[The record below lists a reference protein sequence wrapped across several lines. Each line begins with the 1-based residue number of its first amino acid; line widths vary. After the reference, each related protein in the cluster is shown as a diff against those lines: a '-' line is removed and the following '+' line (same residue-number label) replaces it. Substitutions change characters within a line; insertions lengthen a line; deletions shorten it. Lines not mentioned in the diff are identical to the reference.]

1 MKLTANQVISIAAVI
16 TGAVLLSPISKQ
28 ASNLNRF
35 VNFYV
40 GSEIDKDVI
49 KRPAQT
55 KQGDVLRPS
64 SASSGTGQKACAT
77 GVDNYPWEP

>member
-1 MKLTANQVISIAAVI
+1 MKLSANQVISIAAVI

-28 ASNLNRF
+28 ASNHNRC

-40 GSEIDKDVI
+40 DQINKDVN

-55 KQGDVLRPS
+55 KQGDVLRRS
-64 SASSGTGQKACAT
+64 SATAVGQKACAT
-77 GVDNYPWEP
+77 GVDNYPWEQ